1 MNDTPLPHDITD
13 DTFTR
18 LPRLPHFPHL
28 PRRAML
34 RGIGL
39 SVASLALPGHLVA
52 TAAEPMTNE
61 LTNELLP
68 PLPPLPQSSQ
78 LSLAPLNRF
87 PRLMQEYFVQRVR
100 EIEEQAEKRRSALRT
115 RADAHA
121 YVQDIR
127 RKIQQC
133 FGPWP
138 EKTPLNPRI
147 TGTVERDEY
156 RIEKVIFE
164 SRPNFLVTANLYIP
178 KGHKF
183 PLPGVVGSC
192 GHTDNGK
199 AAESYQSF
207 AQGLARLGLVCL
219 IFDPIGQGERRQ
231 YADEKF
237 KLAAGVPEHQY
248 AGHQQIL
255 AGEFFG
261 AWRAWDGIR
270 ALDYLLTRDEIDAR
284 HVGITGNSGGG
295 TMTTWLCG
303 VERRWT
309 MAAPGCFVTTFR
321 RNLEN
326 ELSADAEQ
334 CPPLALALGL
344 DHADFLAAMAPK
356 PVIIIAQEKDYFD
369 ARGAEEAYRRLK
381 HLYTLL
387 GSPDNIALSI
397 CPDYHGYSTLAREAM
412 YHWFLR
418 ASGQS
423 GQPDQHNKVTEPKL
437 TIEKDEI
444 LWCTPGGQ
452 IAELRSRPVYSFT
465 RATSEALRKKRTA
478 GLADQELSNRL
489 VKSLRLE
496 DWQQRNKSSK
506 SDHAPEFRIL
516 RELRNRRYPR
526 PYFTTYAVETEPQAL
541 ALVYRLSNERILS
554 RPPRSS
560 DRATLYVAH
569 HSSDA
574 ELRDEAL
581 LAEILAAERETAFF
595 TCDVRGIGES
605 QPNLN
610 GENNPP
616 RNDYFYAAH
625 SIMLDRPY
633 IGRRT
638 YDLLRVLDWLAAC
651 GHTNVHLVGKGW
663 GALPATFAA
672 VLSNQVKQVTLKN
685 ALTSYSE
692 IAESEQYAWPL
703 STLLPGVLESFDLPD
718 CYRTLQRKGL
728 RMIEPWN
735 ANASN

>member
-1 MNDTPLPHDITD
+1 MNDTLLPCNTTD
-13 DTFTR
+13 EDCTR
-18 LPRLPHFPHL
+18 LSRLTHL
-28 PRRAML
+28 PRRAIL

-39 SVASLALPGHLVA
+39 SAASFALLPASHPVT
-52 TAAEPMTNE
+52 TAAELM
-61 LTNELLP
+61 TNELLP
-68 PLPPLPQSSQ
+68 ALPQSP
-78 LSLAPLNRF
+78 LTPLNRF
-87 PRLMQEYFVQRVR
+87 PRMMQEYFVQRVR
-100 EIEEQAEKRRSALRT
+100 KIEEEANNRRSTLKT
-115 RADAHA
+115 RADAQA
-121 YVQDIR
+121 YVRDIR

-156 RIEKVIFE
+156 RIEKIIFE

-178 KGHKF
+178 KRRKF

-207 AQGLARLGLVCL
+207 AQGLARLGFVCL

-231 YADEKF
+231 YTAEKF

-255 AGEFFG
+255 TGEFFG
-261 AWRAWDGIR
+261 TWRAWDGIR
-270 ALDYLLTRDEIDAR
+270 ALDYLLTRNEVDAR
-284 HVGITGNSGGG
+284 HIGITGNSGGG

-309 MAAPGCFVTTFR
+309 MAAPGCFITTFR

-334 CPPLALALGL
+334 CPPRALALGL
-344 DHADFLAAMAPK
+344 DHSDFLAAMAPK
-356 PVIIIAQEKDYFD
+356 PVVIIAQEKDYFD

-387 GSPDNIALSI
+387 GSPGNIALSI
-397 CPDYHGYSTLAREAM
+397 CPDYHGYSIPAREAM
-412 YHWFLR
+412 YGWFLR
-418 ASGQS
+418 ATRQS
-423 GQPDQHNKVTEPKL
+423 GQPDNKITEPKL
-437 TIEKDEI
+437 TIEKDET

-452 IAELRSRPVYSFT
+452 VAELRSRPIYSFT
-465 RATSEALRKKRTA
+465 QATSEALRKKRPA
-478 GLADQELSNRL
+478 ELADQELRNRL
-489 VKSLRLE
+489 VKLLRL
-496 DWQQRNKSSK
+496 DDRQQQDRSSK
-506 SDHAPEFRIL
+506 PDHAPDFRIL

-526 PYFTTYAVETEPQAL
+526 PYFTTYAVQTEPQSL
-541 ALVYRLSNERILS
+541 ALVYRLSDERILS
-554 RPPRSS
+554 RPPHGS
-560 DRATLYVAH
+560 DKATLYVAH

-574 ELRDEAL
+574 ELRDEPM
-581 LAEILAAERETAFF
+581 LAEILAAERDIPFF

-610 GENNPP
+610 GENRPSNPYGS
-616 RNDYFYAAH
+616 DYFYAAH
-625 SIMLDRPY
+625 SILLDHPY
-633 IGRRT
+633 IGRKT

-651 GHTNVHLVGKGW
+651 GHTSIHLVGKGW

-672 VLSNQVKQVTLKN
+672 VLSDQVKQVTLKN

-692 IAESEQYAWPL
+692 VAESEQYAWPL

-718 CYRTLQRKGL
+718 CYRTLQRKDL
-728 RMIEPWN
+728 RLIEPWD
-735 ANASN
+735 ANASFGNNSK

>member
-1 MNDTPLPHDITD
+1 MIQLRHNITH
-13 DTFTR
+13 TNFN
-18 LPRLPHFPHL
+18 
-28 PRRAML
+28 RRAML
-34 RGIGL
+34 RGISL
-39 SVASLALPGHLVA
+39 AIANLALPPAGHVLA
-52 TAAEPMTNE
+52 TAAETITNDPSS
-61 LTNELLP
+61 LP
-68 PLPPLPQSSQ
+68 
-78 LSLAPLNRF
+78 PLNRF
-87 PRLMQEYFVQRVR
+87 PRMMQEYFVQRVR
-100 EIEEQAEKRRSALRT
+100 EIEEEGDKRRSALKT
-115 RADAHA
+115 RADAQA
-121 YVQDIR
+121 YVRDIR
-127 RKIQQC
+127 QKIRQC

-147 TGTVERDEY
+147 TGAVERDEY

-164 SRPNFLVTANLYIP
+164 SRPDFLVTANLYIP
-178 KGHKF
+178 KGRKF

-207 AQGLARLGLVCL
+207 AQGLARLGFVCL
-219 IFDPIGQGERRQ
+219 IFDPISQGERRQ
-231 YADEKF
+231 YTAEKF
-237 KLAAGVPEHQY
+237 NLGAGVPEHQY

-255 AGEFFG
+255 TGEFFST
-261 AWRAWDGIR
+261 WRAWDGIR
-270 ALDYLLTRDEIDAR
+270 ALDYLLTRNEVDPR
-284 HVGITGNSGGG
+284 HIGITGNSGGG

-303 VERRWT
+303 LDRRWT

-334 CPPLALALGL
+334 CPPRALALGL
-344 DHADFLAAMAPK
+344 DHSDFLAAMAPK

-397 CPDYHGYSTLAREAM
+397 CPDYHGYSTPARESM

-418 ASGQS
+418 ATRKTGQSGQS
-423 GQPDQHNKVTEPKL
+423 GQSGQHQKITEPKL
-437 TIEKDEI
+437 TIEKDET
-444 LWCTPGGQ
+444 LWCTSGGQ
-452 IAELRSRPVYSFT
+452 VAALSSRPIYSFT

-478 GLADQELSNRL
+478 KLTDQELRNRL
-489 VKSLRLE
+489 IKSLQLE
-496 DWQQRNKSSK
+496 DWQTDNTSK
-506 SDHAPEFRIL
+506 SDRAPDFRIL

-526 PYFTTYAVETEPQAL
+526 PYFATYAVETEPQAL
-541 ALVYRLSNERILS
+541 ALVYRLSDERIMS
-554 RPPRSS
+554 RPARGS

-581 LAEILAAERETAFF
+581 LAEILAAERDIAFF

-610 GENNPP
+610 GENRPLNSSGT
-616 RNDYFYAAH
+616 DYFYAAH
-625 SIMLDRPY
+625 SIMLDRPC
-633 IGRRT
+633 IGRKT
-638 YDLLRVLDWLAAC
+638 YDLLRVLDWLRAS
-651 GHTNVHLVGKGW
+651 GHTNVHLVGKGC

-672 VLSNQVKQVTLKN
+672 VLSDQVKQVTLKN

-692 IAESEQYAWPL
+692 VAESEQYAWPL

-718 CYRTLQRKGL
+718 CYRALQRKGL
-728 RMIEPWN
+728 RMIEPWD
-735 ANASN
+735 ANASSLNGSNGSR

>member
-1 MNDTPLPHDITD
+1 MIHSPYAITQ
-13 DTFTR
+13 TAFS
-18 LPRLPHFPHL
+18 
-28 PRRAML
+28 RRAML
-34 RGIGL
+34 RGISL
-39 SVASLALPGHLVA
+39 SVTGLALQSTGHLFA
-52 TAAEPMTNE
+52 TAAETITNDPPS
-61 LTNELLP
+61 LP
-68 PLPPLPQSSQ
+68 
-78 LSLAPLNRF
+78 PLNRF
-87 PRLMQEYFVQRVR
+87 PRMMQDYFVQRLR
-100 EIEEQAEKRRSALRT
+100 EIEERADKRRSALKT
-115 RADAHA
+115 RADAQA
-121 YVQDIR
+121 YVRDIR

-138 EKTPLNPRI
+138 EKTPLNPRT
-147 TGTVERDEY
+147 TGTVEHDEY
-156 RIEKVIFE
+156 QIEKVIFE
-164 SRPNFLVTANLYIP
+164 SRPDFMVTANLYIP
-178 KGHKF
+178 KGRKF

-192 GHTDNGK
+192 GHTNNGK
-199 AAESYQSF
+199 AAETYQSF
-207 AQGLARLGLVCL
+207 AQGLARLGFVCL

-231 YADEKF
+231 YTAEKF
-237 KLAAGVPEHQY
+237 KLAAGVAEHQY

-255 AGEFFG
+255 TGEFFG

-270 ALDYLLTRDEIDAR
+270 ALDYLLTRDEVDDR
-284 HVGITGNSGGG
+284 HIGITGNSGGG

-334 CPPLALALGL
+334 CPPRALALGL

-369 ARGAEEAYRRLK
+369 ARGAEEAYRRLR

-387 GSPDNIALSI
+387 GSPGNIALSI
-397 CPDYHGYSTLAREAM
+397 CPDYHGYSTPAREAM
-412 YHWFLR
+412 YHWFLQ
-418 ASGQS
+418 ATGQS
-423 GQPDQHNKVTEPKL
+423 GQSEQSGQHNKVTEPKL
-437 TIEKDEI
+437 TIEKDET

-452 IAELRSRPVYSFT
+452 VAELRSRPIYSFT
-465 RATSEALRKKRTA
+465 QAASEALRKKRPAELT
-478 GLADQELSNRL
+478 DQELRNRL

-496 DWQQRNKSSK
+496 DWQQRDKSGK
-506 SDHAPEFRIL
+506 SNRAPDFRIL

-581 LAEILAAERETAFF
+581 LTEILSTEQDNAFF
-595 TCDVRGIGES
+595 TCDLRGIGES
-605 QPNLN
+605 HPNLN
-610 GENNPP
+610 GEIRPLGTYSS
-616 RNDYFYAAH
+616 DYFYAAH

-672 VLSNQVKQVTLKN
+672 LLSDQVKQVTLKN

-692 IAESEQYAWPL
+692 VAESERYSWPL
-703 STLLPGVLESFDLPD
+703 STLLPGVLESFDLPE
-718 CYRTLQRKGL
+718 CYRALRRKDL
-728 RMIEPWN
+728 RMIKPWD
-735 ANASN
+735 ALASSGDDGK

>member
-1 MNDTPLPHDITD
+1 MIQSSRD
-13 DTFTR
+13 FTHTR
-18 LPRLPHFPHL
+18 CS
-28 PRRAML
+28 RRAML
-34 RGIGL
+34 RGISL
-39 SVASLALPGHLVA
+39 SVTGLLLPQADHLPA
-52 TAAEPMTNE
+52 TAAETREND
-61 LTNELLP
+61 
-68 PLPPLPQSSQ
+68 PLPLP
-78 LSLAPLNRF
+78 PLNRF
-87 PRLMQEYFVQRVR
+87 PRMMQEYFVERVR
-100 EIEEQAEKRRSALRT
+100 EIEEQADKRRAALKT
-115 RADAHA
+115 RADAKS
-121 YVQDIR
+121 YVRDIR
-127 RKIQQC
+127 LKIQQC

-138 EKTPLNPRI
+138 AKTPLNPRT
-147 TGTVERDEY
+147 TGVVERDEY

-164 SRPNFLVTANLYIP
+164 SRPEFLVTANLYIP

-183 PLPGVVGSC
+183 PRPGVVGSC

-207 AQGLARLGLVCL
+207 AQGLARLGFVCL

-231 YADEKF
+231 YNAEKF
-237 KLAAGVPEHQY
+237 QLDVGVAEHQY

-270 ALDYLLTRDEIDAR
+270 ALDYLLTREEVDAR
-284 HVGITGNSGGG
+284 HIGITGNSGGG

-303 VERRWT
+303 VENRWT

-326 ELSADAEQ
+326 ELPADAEQ
-334 CPPLALALGL
+334 CPPRALALGL

-397 CPDYHGYSTLAREAM
+397 SPDYHGYSAPAREAM

-418 ASGQS
+418 ATEHTGQSGQS
-423 GQPDQHNKVTEPKL
+423 GQHDKVTEPKL
-437 TIEKDEI
+437 TIEKDET
-444 LWCTPGGQ
+444 LWCAPRGQ
-452 IAELRSRPVYSFT
+452 VAELRSRPIYSFT
-465 RATSEALRKKRTA
+465 RAASEALRKKRTA
-478 GLADQELSNRL
+478 DIADQELRARL
-489 VKSLRLE
+489 VKLLRLE
-496 DWQQRNKSSK
+496 DWQKSSR
-506 SDHAPEFRIL
+506 SDHTPDYRIL

-541 ALVYRLSNERILS
+541 ALVYRLSDERILS
-554 RPPRSS
+554 RPPRGSE
-560 DRATLYVAH
+560 RATLYVAH

-574 ELRDEAL
+574 ELRDEPL
-581 LAEILAAERETAFF
+581 LAEILAAEQGSAFF

-605 QPNLN
+605 RPNIG
-610 GENNPP
+610 GENT
-616 RNDYFYAAH
+616 DYFYAAH
-625 SIMLDRPY
+625 SLMLDRPY
-633 IGRRT
+633 VGRRT
-638 YDLLRVLDWLAAC
+638 YDLLLVLDWLAAC
-651 GHTNVHLVGKGW
+651 GHTNVHLIGKGW

-672 VLSNQVKQVTLKN
+672 ILSDHVKRVTLKN

-692 IAESEQYAWPL
+692 VAESERYAWPL
-703 STLLPGVLESFDLPD
+703 SSLLPGVLGNFDLPD
-718 CYRTLQRKGL
+718 CYRALRRKDL
-728 RMIEPWN
+728 RMIEPWDALASS
-735 ANASN
+735 ANGGK